1 MPAPALKSLGRRSRG
16 DRLRPKAVA
25 LRNPAELASRLE
37 LATPERLLLVDV
49 PEPLGELAAAARA
62 GRSTAETAEA
72 EAIRS
77 VKEEFDAIL
86 VWREERPGS
95 QTLLARAVK
104 RLAPGGALWVVV
116 ALRKVTGPKT
126 PAVHRLGREDLVR
139 ALEKTGLV
147 VDREVRVTP
156 WHVAY
161 RFKSR

>member
-1 MPAPALKSLGRRSRG
+1 LKSLGRRSRS
-16 DRLRPKAVA
+16 DRLRPNA
-25 LRNPAELASRLE
+25 LASRLE
-37 LATPERLLLVDV
+37 LAAPERLLLVDV
-49 PEPLGELAAAARA
+49 PESLGALAAAARA

-72 EAIRS
+72 QAIRS

-95 QTLLARAVK
+95 QTLLAHAVK
-104 RLAPGGALWVVV
+104 RLAPGGTLWVVV

-126 PAVHRLGREDLVR
+126 PAVHRLGREDLVK

-161 RFKSR
+161 RFGRR